1 MLDFGLEFQN
11 TFGIDGNINQML
23 EEMVSDDSKRD
34 GTVKEDEGG
43 TPLDGRKSDITDK
56 VDEAVIASCALMDLA
71 SSDEIQSLAESTE
84 DMQDVSE
91 MFGIAMERTIV
102 RLDRNDRMKHLRKA
116 NVLALARKDNHIKY
130 RKLLTLWQMERTL
143 EKDLESIYHTKADQL
158 ARKQI
163 QNYAANGIKKIPKA
177 YPSTTVGKKSISGHV
192 ATRAKSQADRMFNK
206 PKLKV
211 GAR

>member
-23 EEMVSDDSKRD
+23 EEMTTEDKGKRDDSITKD
-34 GTVKEDEGG
+34 NEGG
-43 TPLDGRKSDITDK
+43 TPLDGRKSDQ
-56 VDEAVIASCALMDLA
+56 VDEAVFASCALMDLT
-71 SSDEIQSLAESTE
+71 SSDELQTLAESVE
-84 DMQDVSE
+84 DMSDVSE
-91 MFGIAMERTIV
+91 VFGIAMERTIV

-116 NVLALARKDNHIKY
+116 NVLALARKDNHAKY

-143 EKDLESIYHTKADQL
+143 EKDLESIYRGRADQL

-163 QNYAANGIKKIPKA
+163 QNYAANGVKKIPKA
-177 YPSTTVGKKSISGHV
+177 YPSTVVGKKSISGHV

-211 GAR
+211 GTK